1 MIEPLNA
8 LENQARAYVK
18 VEKMIGADGTNERKE
33 LSQIIFR
40 IRIQKHYFQ
49 IAKLCID
56 FRNDI
61 NHEN

>member
-1 MIEPLNA
+1 
-8 LENQARAYVK
+8 
-18 VEKMIGADGTNERKE
+18 MIGADGTNERKE
-33 LSQIIFR
+33 LSQIIFP